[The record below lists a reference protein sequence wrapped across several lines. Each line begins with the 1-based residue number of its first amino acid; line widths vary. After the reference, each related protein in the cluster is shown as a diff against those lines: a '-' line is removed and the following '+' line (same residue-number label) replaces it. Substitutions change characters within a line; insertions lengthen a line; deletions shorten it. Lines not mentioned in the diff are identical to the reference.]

1 MRQLHHNCEDVIQKR
16 KKHAFLPPF
25 LSYLYPIKL
34 LVCRQRKLEESLL
47 FSGQFKDAL
56 QALLG
61 WLCKIE
67 PFISDEQNVHG
78 DIETVIKL
86 TEQQKVKPVVLTTHV
101 GRAIKC

>member
-1 MRQLHHNCEDVIQKR
+1 MYFNKSDVI
-16 KKHAFLPPF
+16 
-25 LSYLYPIKL
+25 
-34 LVCRQRKLEESLL
+34 LVCNPWVTLSRTLCGYRQRKLEESLL

-78 DIETVIKL
+78 DLDTVTKL
-86 TEQQKVKPVVLTTHV
+86 SEQQKVSRLSV
-101 GRAIKC
+101 

>member
-1 MRQLHHNCEDVIQKR
+1 MT
-16 KKHAFLPPF
+16 
-25 LSYLYPIKL
+25 LSRTLCGY
-34 LVCRQRKLEESLL
+34 RQRKLEESLL

-78 DIETVIKL
+78 DLDTVTKL
-86 TEQQKVKPVVLTTHV
+86 SEQQKVSLLSV
-101 GRAIKC
+101 